1 MINNT
6 ELKKLLLAVP
16 IKICRN
22 MDHQLVK
29 SILKALKIYISQ
41 QHFMIL
47 KLLETYEHLYV
58 SEFVEKLNITKPQ
71 MTSLLDKLVELGYID
86 RVYDKNDRRKLYIS
100 ATSSG
105 DKLTKKINEAI
116 DIQLDNYLMELNQ
129 EELTALENGLKVLQ
143 KLCKNC
149 N

>member
-16 IKICRN
+16 IKLCRN
-22 MDHQLVK
+22 MDHQFVK
-29 SILKALKIYISQ
+29 SILKDLQLNISQ

-47 KLLETYEHLYV
+47 KLLETHENLYI

-71 MTSLLDKLVELGYID
+71 MTSLLDKLIELDFISRTTD
-86 RVYDKNDRRKLYIS
+86 QNDRRKIVVTTTQSGKKLL
-100 ATSSG
+100 AT
-105 DKLTKKINEAI
+105 INKAI
-116 DIQLDNYLMELNQ
+116 DIQLDNYLIELSQ
-129 EELTALENGLKVLQ
+129 EELSALENGLKVLQ
-143 KLCKNC
+143 KLCVNC

>member
-22 MDHQLVK
+22 MDHQFVK
-29 SILKALKIYISQ
+29 SILKDLQLNISQ

-47 KLLETYEHLYV
+47 KLLETHEHLYI

-71 MTSLLDKLVELGYID
+71 MTSLLDKLIELDFISRTSD
-86 RVYDKNDRRKLYIS
+86 QNDRRKIVV
-100 ATSSG
+100 TTTQSG
-105 DKLTKKINEAI
+105 EKLLTTINKAI
-116 DIQLDNYLMELNQ
+116 DIQLDNYLVELNQ
-129 EELTALENGLKVLQ
+129 EELSALENGLKVLK
-143 KLCKNC
+143 KLCVNC